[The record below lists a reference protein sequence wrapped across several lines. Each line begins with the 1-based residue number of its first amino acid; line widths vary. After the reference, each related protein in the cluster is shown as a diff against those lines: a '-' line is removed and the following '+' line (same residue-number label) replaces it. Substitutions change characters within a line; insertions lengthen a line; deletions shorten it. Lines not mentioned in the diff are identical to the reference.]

1 MFLAGA
7 RVTPAAFAQLSLGI
21 RFHRM
26 PNRQLSAEEI
36 SQLFAPLID
45 EVRDRIREL
54 ADGDD
59 SLYWALRR
67 KLYKELTYDERSK
80 PTHGKKLKD
89 LKRAE
94 QDNKCAICEVSL
106 PAKYIVL
113 DRFEAMSGYTP
124 ENTRLLCQE
133 CDTSVQ
139 KERGY
144 S

>member
-1 MFLAGA
+1 
-7 RVTPAAFAQLSLGI
+7 
-21 RFHRM
+21 M
-26 PNRQLSAEEI
+26 PNRQLSAEEL

-45 EVRDRIREL
+45 DVRDRIREL
-54 ADGDD
+54 ANGDE

-67 KLYKELTYDERSK
+67 KLYKELSYDERGK
-80 PTHGKKLKD
+80 PAQRKKLKD

-94 QDNKCAICEVSL
+94 QDNKCALCKASL

-113 DRFEAMSGYTP
+113 DRFEAMGGYTA